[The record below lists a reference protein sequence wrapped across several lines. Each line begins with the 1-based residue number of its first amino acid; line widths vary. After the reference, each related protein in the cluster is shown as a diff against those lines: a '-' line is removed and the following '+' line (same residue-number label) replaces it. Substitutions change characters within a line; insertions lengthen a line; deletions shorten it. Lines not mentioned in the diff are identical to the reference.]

1 MTDHGRVEEMR
12 NDIIAETQT
21 RITAPIRR
29 EGLMALSVMF
39 TDRTYYDGDIIT
51 IIDSYLLACYPE
63 IIPEDITT
71 VEGWLLDC
79 DFSEFKLGDVATCK
93 KYHKDLPCSH
103 REAGFITILDEYH
116 LVEICVNG
124 ESCQRRCEY
133 IISNDDGTH
142 YDDVNR
148 LLDMYMLARA
158 EKMIRGLTDTPAYR
172 G

>member
-1 MTDHGRVEEMR
+1 VEEMR
-12 NDIIAETQT
+12 NDIIAETRD

-29 EGLMALSVMF
+29 EGLMALSVSLSSHACWENS
-39 TDRTYYDGDIIT
+39 ILT
-51 IIDSYLLACYPE
+51 IIDSYLLACYPA

-71 VEGWLLDC
+71 VEGWLLNC
-79 DFSEFKLGDVATCK
+79 DFSEFTLGNVAACK

-103 REAGFITILDEYH
+103 REAGFITILDEYY

-124 ESCQRRCEY
+124 ESWQRRCEY

-158 EKMIRGLTDTPAYR
+158 EKMIGEI
-172 G
+172 